1 MTTLKNELRN
11 KVQNG
16 DFKSSSPMSLTGKS
30 AFLLL
35 CLNTWTVL
43 PYSSATVKNRKPNLH
58 FSGFYEGSIYRDK
71 KAKSKKIS
79 FNTSIITC

>member
-35 CLNTWTVL
+35 CLNAWTVL